1 MKLNLKTLEKKIIII
16 KHFRNAERRKCFNC
30 ATLSDEY
37 CLRDPHTCFE
47 TTRERLRDYDCVS
60 VREGRRRRG
69 REGEGERSK
78 NSLKL

>member
-1 MKLNLKTLEKKIIII
+1 
-16 KHFRNAERRKCFNC
+16 
-30 ATLSDEY
+30 
-37 CLRDPHTCFE
+37 LRDPHTCFE

-69 REGEGERSK
+69 RERGEGERSK